1 MERKPVILLTGAT
14 DGIGQ
19 QTAKELAEKD
29 YTLIVHGR
37 DTKKVQD
44 TVIDLEKIN
53 KNNDFYGFVADY
65 ANLSDVSKF
74 AEEVK
79 KQFKKIDILI
89 NNAGIYSSEYKK
101 SPDGY
106 EITYQVN
113 HLAPVLLTLKLLE
126 NIKHG
131 EKKKIVNVASMAH
144 ASDIDPEELKEGGT
158 HSGYEAYAMSKLC
171 NILFT
176 KKLAAITRPDG
187 ITVNC
192 LHPGV
197 INTKILKEGW
207 GAFGADAKKGANNIL
222 YTVESEE
229 DEHVSG
235 AYFMDKKA
243 VAPAQISFDEKTQDE
258 LWKITL
264 DQLKDFL

>member
-14 DGIGQ
+14 DGIGK

-29 YTLIVHGR
+29 YTLIIHGR

-44 TVIDLEKIN
+44 TVIELENIN
-53 KNNDFYGFVADY
+53 KSNEFYGFVADY
-65 ANLSDVSKF
+65 ANLSDVNKF

-79 KQFKKIDILI
+79 NQFKKLDILI
-89 NNAGIYSSEYKK
+89 NNAGIYSSELKK
-101 SPDGY
+101 STDGY

-126 NIKHG
+126 NIKHSQ
-131 EKKKIVNVASMAH
+131 KKKIINVASMAH
-144 ASDIDPEELKEGGT
+144 ASDVDLEEVKKGGT
-158 HSGYEAYAMSKLC
+158 HSGYEAYSMSKLC

-207 GAFGADAKKGANNIL
+207 GAFGSDVKKGADNLL
-222 YTVESEE
+222 YAAESKEAE
-229 DEHVSG
+229 QVSG

-243 VAPAQISFDEKTQDE
+243 IAPAQIAFDEKVQDE
-258 LWKITL
+258 LWKINL

>member
-1 MERKPVILLTGAT
+1 MERRPVILLTGAT
-14 DGIGQ
+14 DGIGK
-19 QTAKELAEKD
+19 QTAKKLAEKD
-29 YTLIVHGR
+29 YTLIIHGR

-44 TVIDLEKIN
+44 TVIELEKIN
-53 KNNDFYGFVADY
+53 KNNNFYGFVADY
-65 ANLSDVSKF
+65 ANLSDVNKF

-79 KQFKKIDILI
+79 KQFKKLDILI
-89 NNAGIYSSEYKK
+89 NNAGIFSTEYKK

-113 HLAPVLLTLKLLE
+113 QLAPVLLTLKLLE
-126 NIKHG
+126 NMTHG
-131 EKKKIVNVASMAH
+131 HKKKIINVVSMAH
-144 ASDIDPEELKEGGT
+144 ASAIDLEEVKKGGT
-158 HSGYEAYAMSKLC
+158 HSGNEAYSMSKLC

-207 GAFGADAKKGANNIL
+207 GAFGADVKKGANNIL
-222 YTVESEE
+222 YAVESKEA
-229 DEHVSG
+229 EHVSG

-243 VAPAQISFDEKTQDE
+243 IAPAQIAFDEKIQDE
-258 LWKITL
+258 LWKINL
-264 DQLKDFL
+264 DQLKNFL